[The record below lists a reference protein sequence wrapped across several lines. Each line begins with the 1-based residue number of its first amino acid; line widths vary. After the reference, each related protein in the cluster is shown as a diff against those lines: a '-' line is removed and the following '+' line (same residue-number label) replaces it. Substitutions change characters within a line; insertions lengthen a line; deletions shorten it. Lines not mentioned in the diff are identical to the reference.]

1 MAIFRSYL
9 AGKLAVERFINLNFL
24 LLPLNSYK
32 NKMMPNKTYELRNLY
47 FQQSQYSVE
56 PVEPDKPL
64 FLQWPSKGYFERLQ
78 PDADLLQK
86 ALNPET
92 DCKNKTVSEQ
102 IFGNE
107 IKQQYIGL
115 KHMANLFYERCR
127 LHNQHIEDIDHRHL
141 EIQEKK
147 FGAEINPTPENFKR
161 LTNLEG
167 QLLQLEQSRR
177 DEELAFWKD
186 TVELREKLFENSVDY
201 RAAKHRESIFSDV
214 EADYGR

>member
-1 MAIFRSYL
+1 MT
-9 AGKLAVERFINLNFL
+9 
-24 LLPLNSYK
+24 
-32 NKMMPNKTYELRNLY
+32 MPNKTYELRNLY
-47 FQQSQYSVE
+47 FQQNQYSVE
-56 PVEPDKPL
+56 PVESDIPL
-64 FLQWPSKGYFERLQ
+64 FLQWPPNSYFERLQ
-78 PDADLLQK
+78 PDADLLQR

-92 DCKNKTVSEQ
+92 DYKDKTVSEQ

-107 IKQQYIGL
+107 IKQQYISL

-127 LHNQHIEDIDHRHL
+127 LHKQHIQDIDHRHI

-147 FGAEINPTPENFKR
+147 FDAEINHTPENSKR

-201 RAAKHRESIFSDV
+201 RAAKHRESVFSDV

>member
-1 MAIFRSYL
+1 
-9 AGKLAVERFINLNFL
+9 
-24 LLPLNSYK
+24 
-32 NKMMPNKTYELRNLY
+32 MMPNKTYELRNLY

-56 PVEPDKPL
+56 PVESDKPL
-64 FLQWPSKGYFERLQ
+64 FLQWPSNGYFERLQ

-92 DCKNKTVSEQ
+92 EHKDKTVSEQ

-107 IKQQYIGL
+107 IKQQYISL
-115 KHMANLFYERCR
+115 KHMANLFFERCK
-127 LHNQHIEDIDHRHL
+127 LNKQHLQDIDHRHMQ
-141 EIQEKK
+141 IQEKK
-147 FGAEINPTPENFKR
+147 FGAELNLDAKR
-161 LTNLEG
+161 LSNLEG

-214 EADYGR
+214 EADYGK

>member
-1 MAIFRSYL
+1 
-9 AGKLAVERFINLNFL
+9 
-24 LLPLNSYK
+24 
-32 NKMMPNKTYELRNLY
+32 MPNKTYEMRNLY
-47 FQQSQYSVE
+47 FQQSQYSVKE
-56 PVEPDKPL
+56 AKPEYPL
-64 FLQWPSKGYFERLQ
+64 LLRWPENEYLNQFK
-78 PDADLLQK
+78 PDAKLLQK
-86 ALNPET
+86 TLSPLEKSLSYNIA
-92 DCKNKTVSEQ
+92 DQ
-102 IFGNE
+102 IFGNQ
-107 IKQQYIGL
+107 KQLEYLSL
-115 KHMANLFYERCR
+115 KHLANLFYERCR
-127 LHNQHIEDIDHRHL
+127 LHNQHIKDIDHRHL

>member
-1 MAIFRSYL
+1 
-9 AGKLAVERFINLNFL
+9 
-24 LLPLNSYK
+24 
-32 NKMMPNKTYELRNLY
+32 MMPNKTYEMRNLY
-47 FQQSQYSVE
+47 FQQSMYSAE

-64 FLQWPSKGYFERLQ
+64 FLQWPSNGYFERLQ

-86 ALNPET
+86 ALNPEINYK
-92 DCKNKTVSEQ
+92 DKTVSEQ

-107 IKQQYIGL
+107 IKQQYISL
-115 KHMANLFYERCR
+115 KHMANLFFERCK
-127 LHNQHIEDIDHRHL
+127 LNKQHLQDIDHRHMQ
-141 EIQEKK
+141 IQEKK
-147 FGAEINPTPENFKR
+147 FGAELNLDAKR
-161 LTNLEG
+161 LSNLEG

-214 EADYGR
+214 EADYGK